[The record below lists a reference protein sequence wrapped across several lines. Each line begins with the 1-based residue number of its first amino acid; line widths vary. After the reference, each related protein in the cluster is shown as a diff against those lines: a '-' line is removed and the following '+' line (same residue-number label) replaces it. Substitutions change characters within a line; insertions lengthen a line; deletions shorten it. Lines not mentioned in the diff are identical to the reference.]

1 MLPLTFAHWVSICQD
16 AQMSLAKLSSDQSF
30 TGLNSSMCHM
40 GTQHREQLK
49 YGESPVIGSIE
60 QENCENSFLK
70 RQRNKDVKAI
80 TGTGESK
87 LSRDWVGVHVVK
99 FQNEKVPTE
108 PPEGAKDMLR
118 DDEQEVVDA
127 LKLLFEERPLWLRGP
142 AEERLRE
149 KGLQPNVSTMQK
161 TFICVSYL
169 WSDGPWRQVYIRL
182 GYDPRQ
188 HTESRFMQVIDFRDR
203 FLKERR
209 AYFERVQGTFD
220 QTPAEALDCHFR
232 TPPVNRS
239 QLYQYIDIEDEVWLL
254 NSSEILEECSFK
266 TGWLPQKTL
275 DAIRERMSVKA
286 ELLRRTRQPH
296 LLQDASTPA
305 LAEAASSSGKQD
317 EVRLLLVGHR
327 SILAQHKDSSPNMFA
342 RTGMIVRRVAQLTRA
357 QAIQSKRV
365 PHAAALVMGAGIGGL
380 WAKPAWCLRPISDV
394 LCKEDVNWDEDSS
407 YDGATPGPLLLR
419 LAWHSAG
426 TFCGQTKTGGSN
438 GATMRFEPE
447 VSWGANAGLKLA
459 QQMLEPVKKKFPAA
473 SYSDLWIYAACVAIE
488 EMGGEKVPF
497 APGRKD
503 KSSGSECP
511 AWDGPTCKDGR
522 LPSADMGSPDKTA
535 SHLRLIFNSDL
546 DFDWQS

>member
-1 MLPLTFAHWVSICQD
+1 MAEDGADAAEEVKLPRVSSVEVPGRVKDVEEAVGAVGGRRAVADAIADRARLRLRLCRSYQFQAPMPMKRYRTSDLLVKARKKPDGTWDCAPVAWVPTSFR
-16 AQMSLAKLSSDQSF
+16 AEVLADF
-30 TGLNSSMCHM
+30 VFVPG
-40 GTQHREQLK
+40 EQLK

-60 QENCENSFLK
+60 QEISGEGVGGPPYMPPAYFTRVDTPQAYDFEENSFLK
-70 RQRNKDVKAI
+70 RQRNKDIKAI

-99 FQNEKVPTE
+99 FQNEKVPSE

-118 DDEQEVVDA
+118 DDEREVVDA
-127 LKLLFEERPLWLRGP
+127 LKGLFEERPLWLRGP

-220 QTPAEALDCHFR
+220 QTPADALDCHFR

-239 QLYQYIDIEDEVWLL
+239 QLYQYIDIEDEVVQQLL

-317 EVRLLLVGHR
+317 EAPKKRL
-327 SILAQHKDSSPNMFA
+327 
-342 RTGMIVRRVAQLTRA
+342 
-357 QAIQSKRV
+357 
-365 PHAAALVMGAGIGGL
+365 
-380 WAKPAWCLRPISDV
+380 
-394 LCKEDVNWDEDSS
+394 
-407 YDGATPGPLLLR
+407 
-419 LAWHSAG
+419 
-426 TFCGQTKTGGSN
+426 
-438 GATMRFEPE
+438 
-447 VSWGANAGLKLA
+447 
-459 QQMLEPVKKKFPAA
+459 
-473 SYSDLWIYAACVAIE
+473 
-488 EMGGEKVPF
+488 
-497 APGRKD
+497 KD
-503 KSSGSECP
+503 KETP
-511 AWDGPTCKDGR
+511 ETDTQE
-522 LPSADMGSPDKTA
+522 ADAEAAPKAKRTK
-535 SHLRLIFNSDL
+535 RKE
-546 DFDWQS
+546 